1 MRPLTRARA
10 ERITCERR
18 RRTRVTNQLLGLFSQ
33 QFNEIMPAIYARFM
47 EKEAKQWREIYKVLP
62 SFRPLSS
69 CACRGQTL
77 TIRMANLGTA
87 AARISDQKRLGAR
100 RR

>member
-1 MRPLTRARA
+1 VSAGTVLDTRNR
-10 ERITCERR
+10 
-18 RRTRVTNQLLGLFSQ
+18 LSDPFSQ

-62 SFRPLSS
+62 SFRLLSP
-69 CACRGQTL
+69 CACLGQTL
-77 TIRMANLGTA
+77 TMRMANAGTA
-87 AARISDQKRLGAR
+87 AARVPNQKRLGAR